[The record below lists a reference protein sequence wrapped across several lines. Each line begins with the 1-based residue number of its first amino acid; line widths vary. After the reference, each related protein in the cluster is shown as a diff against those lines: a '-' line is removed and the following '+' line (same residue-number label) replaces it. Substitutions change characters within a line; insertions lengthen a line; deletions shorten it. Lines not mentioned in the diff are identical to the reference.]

1 MYSTVL
7 LAHCTSR
14 SLTLPGT
21 SGHLDRLCRKGE
33 AGDLLTRHDSLTSCE
48 IERFWRCLDCEIS
61 HQQKLQVA
69 LA

>member
-1 MYSTVL
+1 MYSTIL

-48 IERFWRCLDCEIS
+48 IEQIEQIES
-61 HQQKLQVA
+61 TKVKTGEAKTYQQ
-69 LA
+69 

>member
-1 MYSTVL
+1 MYSTIL

-48 IERFWRCLDCEIS
+48 IEQIEQIESTKVKTGEDKTY
-61 HQQKLQVA
+61 QQ
-69 LA
+69 